1 MPCKWICTPCTHIFA
16 RHNVFPVRFFEII
29 SHSFSASIGFS
40 FKNASGILAARF
52 KISSHLFLFGSP
64 VASSQ
69 IWKNCSLLAMIQ
81 PCIVDHACCSLN
93 FPYHGHRGKKQN
105 DQDNSGYHHQYTQH
119 IRLLLFFLL
128 THSFPLGNLLHFKSN
143 ARETWHAIP
152 GSFADIYLTESRF
165 QFPMRSTGT
174 LICSILLNFNRFCNK
189 KRHIAIHFMFCIG
202 QYVFSCF

>member
-1 MPCKWICTPCTHIFA
+1 MDLEKLFTF
-16 RHNVFPVRFFEII
+16 
-29 SHSFSASIGFS
+29 GDDL
-40 FKNASGILAARF
+40 GILVA
-52 KISSHLFLFGSP
+52 LFTYQL
-64 VASSQ
+64 
-69 IWKNCSLLAMIQ
+69 
-81 PCIVDHACCSLN
+81 CIVDHACCSLN

-128 THSFPLGNLLHFKSN
+128 THSFPLGNLLLFKSN

-174 LICSILLNFNRFCNK
+174 LICSILLNFNGFCNK
-189 KRHIAIHFMFCIG
+189 KDILPYISYFVSNNMSFHASDPIFPSFLLQSRFFWELQECLLVFVHKVLQLHFP
-202 QYVFSCF
+202 